1 MSWMRRLVNVFRS
14 DRLAGDL
21 DRELEFHVAERVD
34 DLRAAGMDE
43 ASAQREARRRLG
55 NDVLQKERA
64 RDADMLVWLDTV
76 VADLRYALRALRAGP
91 GFAAVAILSLAL
103 GIGAN
108 TAIFSLLDAVVLK
121 SLPVRAPDELVQV
134 TLEGDRRSFTN
145 PLWEALRD
153 REQMFS
159 GLAAH
164 SSRSLDLADGGEAR
178 PVMASLVS
186 GTFFPMLG
194 VQPAAGRL
202 LAQGDDYRGC
212 PAVTVLGAGFWRG
225 EYGASPA
232 TVGSTLTMNGKPFE
246 IVGVVDP
253 AFFGVDVGRTVQ
265 VYVPLCAEAVITGP
279 RSALDARSTWF
290 IQVLGRLAPGESESA
305 AQAELAALAPS
316 VYRAAVP
323 TDWPTERQEEFL
335 SGTFQIAPAP
345 TGVSSL
351 RDQYSR
357 ALIVLMGLV
366 AVVLLIACANVANL
380 LLARAAAR
388 QREIAVRVAIG
399 AGRRRIIRQLL
410 TESLLLALIS
420 SVLGVAIAWWASR
433 ALVSLLSTSG
443 RAVSL
448 HLPLDPRVL
457 GFTVATAIGAAVLF
471 GLAPAWRAGRTDPQ
485 SALRAGARGIVA
497 GHSRVNAGKLLVVG
511 QIGLSLALVV
521 AAGLLLGT
529 FRSLWI
535 MDSGFDRSDILLAT
549 VDLPDEEDTVERQ
562 RIVYGE
568 MIEQLRTIPGVS
580 AASASQI
587 TPVGRMTWNDALLVD
602 GFTPSSVQDGIAL
615 MNEVMDG
622 FFETLG
628 TRILAGRGFD
638 ERDVRGSPRVA
649 IVNQKL
655 ANHFFGTTDV
665 IGREFRIA
673 NESSPFYQVIGVVE
687 NAKYESL
694 REEPQPI
701 AYLPWSQSEERAF
714 SMTFALRGPAGTAAL
729 ADAVEEIARRADPS
743 MSLTF
748 NTLQRQIADSLTRE
762 RVLALLSAFF
772 GALALLLAMIGL
784 YGTMAY
790 NVARR
795 RNEIGIRMALGSVRS
810 RVLRMVLGEAS
821 WLIGIGLSFGAVLAY
836 AGTRLVASFL
846 YGLSPHDATTFVA
859 SAVLL
864 GCAGLAAC
872 ALPAWRA
879 SRVEPMSALREE

>member
-1 MSWMRRLVNVFRS
+1 MSWKRRLLNVFRS
-14 DRLAGDL
+14 DRLSRDL
-21 DRELEFHVAERVD
+21 DRELEFHVAERTD
-34 DLRAAGMDE
+34 DLMAGGMD
-43 ASAQREARRRLG
+43 AAAARREARRRLG
-55 NDVLQKERA
+55 NDVLQKERT

-76 VADLRYALRALRAGP
+76 VADVRYALRALRAAP

-121 SLPVRAPDELVQV
+121 ALPVRAPDELVQV
-134 TLEGDRRSFTN
+134 TLWGGRTSFTN

-153 REQMFS
+153 RDQVFS

-194 VQPAAGRL
+194 VQPVAGRL

-212 PAVTVLGAGFWRG
+212 PAVAVLGAGFWQG

-232 TVGSTLTMNGKPFE
+232 AVGSTLTMNGKPFE

-253 AFFGVDVGRTVQ
+253 AFFGVEVGRTVQ
-265 VYVPLCAEAVITGP
+265 VYAPLCAEAVITGP

-290 IQVLGRLAPGESESA
+290 IQVLGRLAHGESESA
-305 AQAELAALAPS
+305 AEAELAALAPS

-323 TDWPTERQEEFL
+323 TDWATERQEDFL

-345 TGVSSL
+345 AGVSSL
-351 RDQYSR
+351 RDQYSS

-433 ALVSLLSTSG
+433 ALVALLSTSG

-457 GFTVATAIGAAVLF
+457 GFTVATAIGAAILF

-529 FRSLWI
+529 FRSLWT

-549 VDLPDEEDTVERQ
+549 VDLPDEEDTAERQ
-562 RIVYGE
+562 RIVYGG
-568 MIEQLRTIPGVS
+568 MLDQLRTIPGVS

-587 TPVGRMTWNDALLVD
+587 TPVGRATWNNELLVD
-602 GFTPSSVQDGIAL
+602 GFTPTSVQDGIAL
-615 MNEVMDG
+615 LNEVMDG

-628 TRILAGRGFD
+628 TRVLAGRGFD
-638 ERDVRGSPRVA
+638 ERDVRGGPRVA
-649 IVNQKL
+649 IVNEKL
-655 ANHFFGTTDV
+655 AAHFFGTTDV

-673 NESSPFYQVIGVVE
+673 SESSPLYQVIGVVE

-701 AYLPWSQSEERAF
+701 AYLPWSQSEDRAF

-729 ADAVEEIARRADPS
+729 TDAVEEIARRADPS

-762 RVLALLSAFF
+762 RVLALLSGFF
-772 GALALLLAMIGL
+772 GALALLLAVIGL
-784 YGTMAY
+784 YGIMAY

-795 RNEIGIRMALGSVRS
+795 RNEIGIRMALGSARS

-821 WLIGIGLSFGAVLAY
+821 WLIGIGLVLGMVLAW

-846 YGLSPHDATTFVA
+846 YGLSPHDATTFVV
-859 SAVLL
+859 SAALL
-864 GCAGLAAC
+864 GGAGLAAC